1 MLKEYNVMSKRSYK
15 DQQRVSS
22 RTLMLGEEDSN
33 LHSWIQSPLS
43 CQLDDPPKITNIKI
57 SSKVKLVKREP
68 FLYNLNKIAQ
78 RRYAMLSSIPFDLDR
93 IDEEDLDRQILR
105 IAIMAE
111 LDAINLY
118 EQLAALTEDEGLR
131 AILLDVAREE
141 KTHVGEFMALLLR
154 KDEEQVEELEEGREE
169 VEELLGVE
177 EEES

>member
-1 MLKEYNVMSKRSYK
+1 
-15 DQQRVSS
+15 
-22 RTLMLGEEDSN
+22 
-33 LHSWIQSPLS
+33 
-43 CQLDDPPKITNIKI
+43 
-57 SSKVKLVKREP
+57 
-68 FLYNLNKIAQ
+68 
-78 RRYAMLSSIPFDLDR
+78 MLSSIPFDLDR